1 MTQDWKQFPMLGVE
15 FDTVWHEDDGTIFTF
30 LKSAQKNLEVST
42 KLGNKTQIITA
53 EIILF
58 SVKKKINQRT

>member
-1 MTQDWKQFPMLGVE
+1 MTQAWKQFPMLGAG
-15 FDTVWHEDDGTIFTF
+15 FDTLWHENDGTILTF

-42 KLGNKTQIITA
+42 ILGNKTQTITA

-58 SVKKKINQRT
+58 SVKKKID

>member
-1 MTQDWKQFPMLGVE
+1 MLGAG
-15 FDTVWHEDDGTIFTF
+15 FDTLWHEDDGTILTF

-42 KLGNKTQIITA
+42 KLGNKTQTITA

-58 SVKKKINQRT
+58 SVKKKMD

>member
-1 MTQDWKQFPMLGVE
+1 MLGVE

-58 SVKKKINQRT
+58 SVQKKIN